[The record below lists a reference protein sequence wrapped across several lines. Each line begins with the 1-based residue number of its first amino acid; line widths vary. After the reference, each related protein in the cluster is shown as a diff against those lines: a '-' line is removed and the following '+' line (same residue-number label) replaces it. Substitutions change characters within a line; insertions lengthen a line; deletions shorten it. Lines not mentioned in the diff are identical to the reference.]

1 MGHVL
6 GTVLLAVALWRAIPW
21 WSALLLAVSQPPHL
35 VFAVVVPDH
44 LLDGLAWL
52 LTGMG
57 FTVTAAVAARRAP
70 APDPAPLVTVRT

>member
-1 MGHVL
+1 
-6 GTVLLAVALWRAIPW
+6 
-21 WSALLLAVSQPPHL
+21 